1 MKSVSKFFFVACMAF
16 SFGNVT
22 ADPLGQQ
29 LTFTPAGGNT
39 WNIDWIGVTGRSY
52 FIQWSLDLENW
63 EYAPVVEFETPSTP
77 VGTDVQGADKYF
89 VRLRYI
95 DADWV
100 TTLQEAKDADF
111 DSDGIPNLFEVD
123 NLFNLFSDPF
133 NRESNGG
140 DTDNG
145 GAGDGL
151 SDGWE
156 LYYFGNLTTANPSA
170 VGQPDGLTNKE
181 KSDLGLNPN
190 TDYSDPNATQPSK
203 FTYDLTGRLTGTTAP
218 MGTATYTPDEE
229 GNLDSN

>member
-1 MKSVSKFFFVACMAF
+1 MKTLRKFYIAACAAF
-16 SFGNVT
+16 TLGIAN

-29 LTFTPAGGNT
+29 LSFTAGTGTT
-39 WNIDWIGVTGRSY
+39 WNVGWVGVTKRTY

-63 EYAPVVEFETPSTP
+63 NYAPTLDFGNSPSQYGIETQGVEKF
-77 VGTDVQGADKYF
+77 F

-100 TTLQEAKDADF
+100 SSLQEARDADF
-111 DSDGIPNLFEVD
+111 DADGIPNYFEVED
-123 NLFNLFSDPF
+123 LFSDPF
-133 NRESNGG
+133 DRESNGG
-140 DTDNG
+140 DSDNG

-156 LYYFGNLTTANPSA
+156 LFFFGNLTTANPSA

-190 TDYSDPNATQPSK
+190 TDYSDPNNSAPSK
-203 FTYDLTGRLTGTTAP
+203 FTYDLTGRLTGVTAP
-218 MGTATYTPDEE
+218 VGTSTYTPDEE
-229 GNLDSN
+229 GNLDAQ